1 MRRAEQAAPG
11 TQRPDGE
18 RVSRRA
24 RWVDAFRRIAARLIV
39 SAVFVWLA
47 LRGIRVAT
55 VFDDLAGATF
65 AWLVGGLAVLAISF
79 AIGALRWRLLAR
91 GQGVELG
98 LEGALRYSWIGLF
111 FTNVLPTGFGGDAVR
126 AWIAGKRAG
135 RLSRVTASVLM
146 DRLVAVW
153 ALVAVGAVAV
163 LFEYG
168 RLPRV
173 AIVACLLSVAA
184 VILGSLVLLVRAPAR
199 TLSRATARWPRVS
212 GPIERVGEGLASYT
226 GRRDLLARA
235 FAISLA
241 AQACVVLAAY
251 MLARALGLHLSVE
264 LLAACIPV
272 ALLATATPTNIN
284 GLGVREAV
292 FRVLLVPAGVL
303 PAKAVAFSLMTVIA
317 AAIVSLPG
325 AVAWIVLRHRAPVEA
340 PASPPTASVSGG

>member
-1 MRRAEQAAPG
+1 VSA
-11 TQRPDGE
+11 RPPW
-18 RVSRRA
+18 R
-24 RWVDAFRRIAARLIV
+24 DAIGRIAARLIV
-39 SAVFVWLA
+39 SVVFVWLA
-47 LRGIRVAT
+47 LRGISVAG
-55 VFDDLAGATF
+55 VFNDLAGATF
-65 AWLVGGLAVLAISF
+65 AWLAGGLAVLAVSF

-126 AWIAGKRAG
+126 AWIAGKRVG
-135 RLSRVTASVLM
+135 GLSRVTASVLM

-163 LFEYG
+163 LFEYS
-168 RLPRV
+168 RLPHV

-184 VILGSLVLLVRAPAR
+184 VILGSLVVLVPAPAR
-199 TLSRATARWPRVS
+199 ALSRATARWPRVS
-212 GPIERVGEGLASYT
+212 GPIERVGEGLASYA
-226 GRRDLLARA
+226 GRRDLLAQA
-235 FAISLA
+235 FAISLV

-251 MLARALGLHLSVE
+251 MLARALGLHVGVS

-292 FRVLLVPAGVL
+292 FRVLLVPAGVA
-303 PAKAVAFSLMTVIA
+303 PAKAVAFSLMTVMA

-325 AVAWIVLRHRAPVEA
+325 AVAWIVLRHRAHVDA
-340 PASPPTASVSGG
+340 PASLPTASVSGG